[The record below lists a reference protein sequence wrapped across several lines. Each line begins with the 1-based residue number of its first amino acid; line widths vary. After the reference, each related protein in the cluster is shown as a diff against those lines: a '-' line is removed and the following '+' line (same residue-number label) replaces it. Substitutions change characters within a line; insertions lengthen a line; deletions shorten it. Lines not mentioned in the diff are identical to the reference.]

1 VKRILLILAVVVM
14 AGISAQAA
22 NVGLSPSEAASL
34 THISFTGPPP
44 QPSVINQANG
54 RYTVA
59 WDGTVNG
66 AVTETIGINLTAR
79 GVAGDHFI
87 VRVSNVNENA
97 WNFTVSLNNG
107 ALTLAPVS
115 INAGGSFLFDIVLT
129 APVTQ
134 FSLTVGAT
142 VPIQGVNGP
151 DRTAEFVVSSVP
163 EPTSMFLL
171 GTGLA
176 GLGAAFRRRLRK

>member
-1 VKRILLILAVVVM
+1 MKKLLLTLALVIM
-14 AGISAQAA
+14 AGVSAQAA

-44 QPSVINQANG
+44 APAVINQSNG

-59 WDGTVNG
+59 WDGSVNG
-66 AVTETIGINLTAR
+66 AVSETIGINLSAR

-87 VRVSNVNENA
+87 VRISNVNENA

-107 ALTLAPVS
+107 ALSSGPVS
-115 INAGGSFLFDIVLT
+115 INAGSSAVFDILLT
-129 APVTQ
+129 GAVTQ

-142 VPIQGVNGP
+142 VPIAGVNGP
-151 DRTAEFVVSSVP
+151 DRTAEFVVTSVP

-176 GLGAAFRRRLRK
+176 GLGAALRRRIRK